1 VWSRLL
7 IFLVFCFVLCWF
19 FFYLSSSCVL
29 CTQCCQ
35 CLWIVHTWLPL
46 CFSLYLLSTFMSVK
60 ISHFGGFF
68 LLPKTF
74 KLFGLK
80 YFGFGCTWGWLF
92 QKWVVLI
99 KSDIYF
105 FFYISGVYN
114 NILWKLNFYTIT
126 CHESFNVSSSC

>member
-19 FFYLSSSCVL
+19 FVLFVFVL
-29 CTQCCQ
+29 CLVCPMLPVSLDCSY
-35 CLWIVHTWLPL
+35 LIAPLFFFIFIIYVHVRKNFAFW
-46 CFSLYLLSTFMSVK
+46 
-60 ISHFGGFF
+60 GFF

-105 FFYISGVYN
+105 FYISGVYN